1 MAVQS
6 RYVRRNLLVLSSD
19 FILFMIGFVFWDPTV
34 VVPVFVKELTGND
47 LMVGVF
53 SAIRVLTIS
62 LPGLWAASFL
72 HTQPRKKPLLVWS
85 SFGGRIPVLF
95 MSVAT
100 LLWADRAPWLVVIL
114 MAISVGLFFTSE
126 GLNGIS
132 WPDVV
137 GKVLPSDIRGRFL
150 GTSQLVASIVGLG
163 SGVLVR
169 LILGHTAWA
178 ASTRWALIFAC
189 AFAGFALSF
198 GALASIHE
206 EPDDKIPSP
215 PDLRAS
221 LHNMGAYLREDPS
234 LRRVVAV
241 QLLLASASTSFPFFA
256 VRAVELLPGGN
267 AMVGTF
273 LILQSLGGILAAPLW
288 GYLIDRVGSW
298 LAIRLGAAAYAM
310 ALGGVLVGALLGAPA
325 PFYLLA
331 FFLLGVISSTS
342 WWAFTSYLLDLA
354 TPDRRATYLATS
366 SILTSPTIV
375 TALAAGL
382 FFKVMGPE
390 WLFAVGLLL
399 ALVALGLAWSLARV
413 RSRPNLTA

>member
-1 MAVQS
+1 M
-6 RYVRRNLLVLSSD
+6 
-19 FILFMIGFVFWDPTV
+19 
-34 VVPVFVKELTGND
+34 
-47 LMVGVF
+47 
-53 SAIRVLTIS
+53 
-62 LPGLWAASFL
+62 
-72 HTQPRKKPLLVWS
+72 
-85 SFGGRIPVLF
+85 
-95 MSVAT
+95 
-100 LLWADRAPWLVVIL
+100 
-114 MAISVGLFFTSE
+114 
-126 GLNGIS
+126 
-132 WPDVV
+132 
-137 GKVLPSDIRGRFL
+137 
-150 GTSQLVASIVGLG
+150 
-163 SGVLVR
+163 
-169 LILGHTAWA
+169 
-178 ASTRWALIFAC
+178 FAC

-198 GALASIHE
+198 GALAAIHE
-206 EPDDKIPSP
+206 EPDDKIPAP

-221 LHNMGAYLREDPS
+221 LHNMRAYLREDPS

-241 QLLLASASTSFPFFA
+241 QLLLASAGTSFPFFA

-273 LILQSLGGILAAPLW
+273 LILQSLGGIVAAPLW

-298 LAIRLGAAAYAM
+298 LAIRLGAVAYAM

-366 SILTSPTIV
+366 SILLSPTII

-382 FFKVMGPE
+382 FYKTIGPE
-390 WLFAVGLLL
+390 WLFTVGLLL

-413 RSRPNLTA
+413 RSRPNLSA